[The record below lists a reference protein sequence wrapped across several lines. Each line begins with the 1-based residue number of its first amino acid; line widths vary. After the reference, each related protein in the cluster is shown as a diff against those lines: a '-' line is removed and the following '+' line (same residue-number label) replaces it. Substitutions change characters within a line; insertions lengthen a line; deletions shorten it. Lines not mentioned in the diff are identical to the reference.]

1 MTITVMTWNVHGSV
15 DRNGD
20 GNAGEPKNLL
30 KELLATAKAYKH
42 TVIGLQELCY
52 KQHRKF
58 RTELNKL
65 GYISTMTYVTESG
78 GCNDKG
84 EWNKSGNALYLLT
97 SKVDW
102 RSSTALPWGKNSG
115 TPGIQPRRILAAR
128 MKGSTKTFCVTHL
141 GPGDPDRGEQAAK
154 CREVML
160 KWDKLSDLILLGDF
174 NMNAQSMAT
183 YFPEFY
189 FFGNTID
196 LVGAT
201 TTTGVRAV
209 VPSIYSD
216 HSQVLVTVQ

>member
-1 MTITVMTWNVHGSV
+1 MFDLSP
-15 DRNGD
+15 
-20 GNAGEPKNLL
+20 EPDHWLD
-30 KELLATAKAYKH
+30 EA
-42 TVIGLQELCY
+42 LQESNS
-52 KQHRKF
+52 
-58 RTELNKL
+58 ELEEML
-65 GYISTMTYVTESG
+65 P
-78 GCNDKG
+78 D
-84 EWNKSGNALYLLT
+84 
-97 SKVDW
+97 
-102 RSSTALPWGKNSG
+102 SSA
-115 TPGIQPRRILAAR
+115 
-128 MKGSTKTFCVTHL
+128 
-141 GPGDPDRGEQAAK
+141 DPDRGEQAAK

-216 HSQVLVTVQ
+216 HSQVLVRVQ